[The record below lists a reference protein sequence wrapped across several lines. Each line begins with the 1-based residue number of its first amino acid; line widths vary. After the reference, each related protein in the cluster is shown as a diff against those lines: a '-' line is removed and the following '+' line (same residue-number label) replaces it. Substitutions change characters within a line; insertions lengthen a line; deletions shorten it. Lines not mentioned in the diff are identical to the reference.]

1 MTEIESAFAYL
12 NQDPIL
18 HVSMLEPLRRGL
30 ARVAAVS
37 SRGVILEYGRESD
50 ALWMVAAADTGEA
63 LRLLEGMPRFSS
75 WNIMTEALAKDLA
88 AHYHLKIN
96 SPCHQ
101 AVYTSQKRL
110 PISADIRQLD
120 LTYLEQVARG
130 YSLFYDPDYVADRIQ
145 AGVMFGAF
153 VDGNLAGFV
162 GEHSE
167 GSMGMLEVFPAYRR
181 QGLGMALES
190 FQINRLLDQGRVP
203 FDQVIVGNDRSYR
216 LQQKLGMVLSQ
227 DTVNWAHPEEE

>member
-1 MTEIESAFAYL
+1 M
-12 NQDPIL
+12 
-18 HVSMLEPLRRGL
+18 
-30 ARVAAVS
+30 
-37 SRGVILEYGRESD
+37 
-50 ALWMVAAADTGEA
+50 
-63 LRLLEGMPRFSS
+63 
-75 WNIMTEALAKDLA
+75 A

-110 PISADIRQLD
+110 LVSADIRQLD

-227 DTVNWAHPEEE
+227 DTISWAHPEEE

>member
-12 NQDPIL
+12 NRDPIL
-18 HVSMLEPLRRGL
+18 HVSMLEPLRHGL

-50 ALWMVAAADTGEA
+50 ALWMVTAADTGEA
-63 LRLLEGMPRFSS
+63 LRLLEGMPRFRS

-88 AHYHLKIN
+88 ARYHLKIN

-101 AVYTSQKRL
+101 AVYTSQERL
-110 PISADIRQLD
+110 PVSADIRQLD
-120 LTYLEQVARG
+120 MTYLEQVARG
-130 YSLFYDPDYVADRIQ
+130 YSLFYDPDYVEDRIQ
-145 AGVMFGAF
+145 AGVVFGAF
-153 VDGNLAGFV
+153 VDGCLAGFV

-181 QGLGMALES
+181 RGLGMALES

-227 DTVNWAHPEEE
+227 DTISWAHPEEE